1 MQVATYYNQPP
12 HHFDPPPA
20 GRSGT
25 ARDIRGTVWSMRRG
39 DGVRG
44 TLPRVGVNVSRYP
57 REVGERDNFLL
68 P

>member
-1 MQVATYYNQPP
+1 MY
-12 HHFDPPPA
+12 
-20 GRSGT
+20 
-25 ARDIRGTVWSMRRG
+25 VWSMRRG